1 MSEQDES
8 QRPPINE
15 PPWWSTPPGER
26 TTAVIPPVSLPPS
39 FATRSSSASKKTSIG
54 LSSALAIALVA
65 GAAGGTVGFS
75 VAERGTQSSSL
86 TKVTTSIQ
94 RPPGS
99 VADVASRVLPSVV
112 SISVKSASGAGTGSG
127 FVIRSDGYILT
138 NNHVV
143 SSAVS
148 GSAELTVQFQNG
160 KSYPARILG
169 RSATYDLAVVKV
181 NLTGLTALPLG
192 DSDKVVVGDGVI
204 AIGAPLG
211 LAGTVTTGIISAKNR
226 AVTAGEEGGESSYI
240 NALQTD
246 AAINP
251 GNSGG
256 PLVDGGGAV
265 IGVNSAIATLGSA
278 FGGQSGSI
286 GLGFAIPINQAR
298 RVADQLISSGK
309 ATHPIMGIALDQ
321 TFTGE
326 GARITSSRYGS
337 IPPVTPGGPAD
348 KAGLKAGDVII
359 EMNGQTINSA
369 DELIVA
375 IRAKTPG
382 DQVTVTYRRG
392 TLTRNAKVTLGEG
405 QP

>member
-1 MSEQDES
+1 MSDQTPMNNQTGVS
-8 QRPPINE
+8 NQT
-15 PPWWSTPPGER
+15 PWWSTPPGER
-26 TTAVIPPVSLPPS
+26 PAPVIPVVPPP
-39 FATRSSSASKKTSIG
+39 APAKKKAPIG

-65 GAAGGTVGFS
+65 GAAGGAVGYS
-75 VAERGTQSSSL
+75 VSDTAIGGSEL
-86 TKVTTSIQ
+86 TTTTNAIE

-99 VADVASRVLPSVV
+99 IADVVSRVLPSVV
-112 SISVKSASGAGTGSG
+112 SLSVRSFNGDGTGSG

-143 SSAVS
+143 A
-148 GSAELTVQFQNG
+148 GAADGRGEITAQFQNG
-160 KSYPARILG
+160 KSLPATIVG

-181 NLTGLTALPLG
+181 AASGLKSLALG
-192 DSDKVVVGDGVI
+192 DSDKIVVGDSVI
-204 AIGAPLG
+204 AFGAPLG

-226 AVTAGEEGGESSYI
+226 AVTAGEDSGESSYI

-256 PLVDGGGAV
+256 PLVNASGAV

-298 RVADQLISSGK
+298 RVADQLITTGK
-309 ATHPIMGIALDQ
+309 ATHPIMGISLDQ
-321 TFTGE
+321 TYTGE
-326 GARITSSRYGS
+326 GAKIATSTFGA
-337 IPPVTPGGPAD
+337 IAPITPGGPAA
-348 KAGLKAGDVII
+348 KAGLQPGDVII
-359 EMNGQTINSA
+359 ELNGSRINSA

-375 IRAKTPG
+375 IRSKQPG
-382 DQVTVTYRRG
+382 DVVTVKFKRG
-392 TLTRNAKVTLGEG
+392 SATRTAKVTLGEG

>member
-1 MSEQDES
+1 MS
-8 QRPPINE
+8 NE
-15 PPWWSTPPGER
+15 TPWWSTPPGER
-26 TTAVIPPVSLPPS
+26 PTPVIPVVAPPAPV
-39 FATRSSSASKKTSIG
+39 KKKAPIA
-54 LSSALAIALVA
+54 LSSAMAIALVA
-65 GAAGGTVGFS
+65 GAAGGAVGFS
-75 VAERGTQSSSL
+75 AADRIGGGSELTTTSSS
-86 TKVTTSIQ
+86 IE

-99 VADVASRVLPSVV
+99 VSDVASRVLPSVV
-112 SISVKSASGAGTGSG
+112 SISVKSFNGSGTGSG

-143 SSAVS
+143 ADAAD
-148 GSAELTVQFQNG
+148 GNGALTVQFQNG
-160 KSYPARILG
+160 KSMPARIVG
-169 RSATYDLAVVKV
+169 RSATYDLAVVKISA
-181 NLTGLTALPLG
+181 TGLKALSLG
-192 DSDKVVVGDGVI
+192 DSDKIVVGDSVI

-226 AVTAGEEGGESSYI
+226 AVTAGEDSGESSYI

-256 PLVDGGGAV
+256 PLVDSTGAV

-278 FGGQSGSI
+278 FGGQTGSI

-298 RVADQLISSGK
+298 RVADQLISTGK

-321 TFTGE
+321 TFTGD
-326 GARITSSRYGS
+326 GAKITTSASGGIS
-337 IPPVTPGGPAD
+337 PITPGGPAS
-348 KAGLKAGDVII
+348 KAGLQPGDVII
-359 EMNGQTINSA
+359 EMNGASIKSA

-375 IRAKTPG
+375 IRSKSPG
-382 DQVTVTYRRG
+382 DVVTVKFQRG
-392 TLTRNAKVTLGEG
+392 SSTRTAKVTLGEG

>member
-1 MSEQDES
+1 MYNETPDSEQS
-8 QRPPINE
+8 QVQAPQT
-15 PPWWSTPPGER
+15 PWWSTPPGER
-26 TTAVIPPVSLPPS
+26 PTPAIPPIAPPPPATKKRTSL
-39 FATRSSSASKKTSIG
+39 G
-54 LSSALAIALVA
+54 LSATLAVALVA
-65 GAAGGTVGFS
+65 GAAGGTIGYS
-75 VAERGTQSSSL
+75 VADRGSSGASL
-86 TKVTTSIQ
+86 TQVTSAIE

-99 VADVASRVLPSVV
+99 VADIAKRVLPSVV
-112 SISVKSASGAGTGSG
+112 AISVRSSSGSGTGSG

-143 SSAVS
+143 SSAANGS
-148 GSAELTVQFQNG
+148 GTLTVQFQNG
-160 KSYPARILG
+160 KSSAATIVG
-169 RSATYDLAVVKV
+169 RSATYDLAVIKL
-181 NLTGLTALPLG
+181 NATGLTALPLG
-192 DSDKVVVGDGVI
+192 DSDQVVVGDSVI
-204 AIGAPLG
+204 AVGAPLG

-256 PLVDGGGAV
+256 PLVNASGAV

-298 RVADQLISSGK
+298 RVADQLISTGK
-309 ATHPIMGIALDQ
+309 ATHPIMGVALDQ
-321 TFTGE
+321 TYTGD
-326 GARITSSRYGS
+326 GARIATSTFGNVQP
-337 IPPVTPGGPAD
+337 ITPGGPAE
-348 KAGLKAGDVII
+348 KAGLQAGDVIV
-359 EMNGQTINSA
+359 ELNGKVINSA

-375 IRAKTPG
+375 IRAKAPG
-382 DQVTVTYRRG
+382 DVVTVKYQRG
-392 TLTRNAKVTLGEG
+392 SSTRTTKVTLGEG

>member
-1 MSEQDES
+1 MS
-8 QRPPINE
+8 NE
-15 PPWWSTPPGER
+15 TPWWSTPPGER
-26 TTAVIPPVSLPPS
+26 PTPVIPVVAPP
-39 FATRSSSASKKTSIG
+39 APAKKRAPIA
-54 LSSALAIALVA
+54 LSSAMAIALVA
-65 GAAGGTVGFS
+65 GAAGGAVGFS
-75 VAERGTQSSSL
+75 VSDR
-86 TKVTTSIQ
+86 TTSGSELTTTNSAIE

-99 VADVASRVLPSVV
+99 VSDVASRVLPSVV
-112 SISVKSASGAGTGSG
+112 SISIESFRGSGSGSG

-143 SSAVS
+143 ASAAD
-148 GSAELTVQFQNG
+148 GGGRITVQFQNG
-160 KSYPARILG
+160 KSLPATIVG
-169 RSATYDLAVVKV
+169 RSATYDLAVVKISAS
-181 NLTGLTALPLG
+181 GLKALSLG
-192 DSDKVVVGDGVI
+192 NSDNIVVGDSVI

-226 AVTAGEEGGESSYI
+226 AVTAGEDSGESSYI

-256 PLVDGGGAV
+256 PLVDATGAV

-298 RVADQLISSGK
+298 RVADQLISEGK

-321 TFTGE
+321 TYNGD
-326 GARITSSRYGS
+326 GARITTSTFGS
-337 IPPVTPGGPAD
+337 VAPITPGGPAAR
-348 KAGLKAGDVII
+348 AGLQPGDVIT
-359 EMNGQTINSA
+359 ELNGAPIKSA

-375 IRAKTPG
+375 IRSKSPG
-382 DQVTVTYRRG
+382 DVVTVKYQRG
-392 TLTRNAKVTLGEG
+392 SATRTAKVTLGEG